1 TRSASFR
8 ASVLNSAVWVLRGFL
23 IVIFTSLSHFTH
35 LAWCPKVLD
44 QITIAFGYQDTAA
57 DKIID
62 LFLRSQFC
70 VSQLPTA
77 IPKDI
82 TLFSQLAFWVRYKTA
97 GKVSVGNGAYKQS
110 LVDNIH
116 EQSMPIEVGMDS
128 HVPKLARNLKKLNQ
142 HVAPDLIGYWL
153 QANKKLLNELAVS
166 NNFSWLDEIENEV
179 SAPQT
184 TRYKVDASFRYLYQ
198 FLNIAE
204 HLDTVALYENKYF
217 VKGLNRPQYVAEQS
231 ETHQTKHQVRQTI
244 KHIINRFH
252 KAFSDVDDK
261 DFLTRALFKT
271 IAKKAVLDVYEINKK
286 EPYYSDCALKLL
298 QLKNKPS
305 TLLEQV
311 S

>member
-1 TRSASFR
+1 MIGRQNYVDENR
-8 ASVLNSAVWVLRGFL
+8 LVIVL
-23 IVIFTSLSHFTH
+23 VIEQALEDFDEKTIS
-35 LAWCPKVLD
+35 
-44 QITIAFGYQDTAA
+44 IAFGHQDTAA

-62 LFLRSQFC
+62 LFLRSHFC

-97 GKVSVGNGAYKQS
+97 GKVSVGNGSYKQDLDDS
-110 LVDNIH
+110 IY
-116 EQSMPIEVGMDS
+116 EQSISNNVCMDS

-142 HVAPDLIGYWL
+142 QVAPDLIGYWL
-153 QANKKLLNELAVS
+153 QANKKLLNELALSDDLSQVV
-166 NNFSWLDEIENEV
+166 EIENEV

-217 VKGLNRPQYVAEQS
+217 VKGLNRPQYVSGYS

-252 KAFSDVDDK
+252 ETFSDVDDK

-271 IAKKAVLDVYEINKK
+271 IAKKAVLDVYEINKN
-286 EPYYSDCALKLL
+286 EPNYSDYAHKLL

-305 TLLEQV
+305 TILEQV